1 MDFLKENSEGNLV
14 LKLSV
19 NSGFKERLKKM
30 LFGLSQIVIGDIE
43 FQKMNLVDRLE
54 DKQ

>member
-30 LFGLSQIVIGDIE
+30 LFGLRQIVIGDIE